1 MLESVDVH
9 SDQFAY
15 TSHGRLITPSN
26 VGLIVTEWS
35 AAGFCLYVLLRL
47 CKWSWMKVHT
57 VLICQKTN
65 TTNEVFPVCLFSQ
78 DAFVELYESRPTDSF
93 WSLRTVC
100 GLVVLGAV
108 GVILGFIFSQKQN
121 WWEVLSGPAM
131 ELQFLWCPPAA
142 AVLHTETLKDTDFV
156 WVDFYGDV
164 NFTTKILWV
173 LLLRLCWLFKLWVSH
188 GHNNIQPKDSRKTD
202 LQLTVNKAFSHFFT
216 LEVSFQPLC

>member
-108 GVILGFIFSQKQN
+108 GVILGFLFSQKQN
-121 WWEVLSGPAM
+121 WWEVLFGPAM